1 MRRVVLT
8 IISTVTGLVMLL
20 SFKTHAAVT
29 ALAVMPPAAVT
40 SSSAAGGSSGTA
52 TKGSGSSTTGA
63 AATATAS
70 TGTTGSKTVTGDS
83 INTRWGPVQVQ
94 ITVTNGKITAAQA
107 VQAPQNN
114 PRDQQINSYAIPMLN
129 QEAIKASSATIDM
142 VSGATYTSTG
152 YIASLQSAVNK
163 AGI

>member
-52 TKGSGSSTTGA
+52 TKGSGSSTTGS
-63 AATATAS
+63 TATAS

-94 ITVTNGKITAAQA
+94 ITVTKGKITAAQA